1 MAERKFEAKERT
13 VNKMT
18 REGLTEESLASGA
31 SRRVSK
37 RTSEVLSMKEGD
49 ISTDAGAIRHS
60 LDASDNRRKLYAEK
74 NSAGSEEQP
83 ESDIGKKQRHRKYR
97 QMAERGE
104 SDAIGLD
111 EGSPEGGIQ
120 SDERSFED
128 YGRQRKARQRG
139 RAERYREAEEA
150 ESDRREKPLQSEVSA
165 ENSGDEGAEEAE
177 ETLTSEHSARMEGMR
192 GHSAAFSETSARSAA
207 ELRHDR
213 NKKQVQKY
221 AASEKR
227 KKLSHED
234 APTETSSLSDRKDE
248 IVSRQKKERY
258 NQEQRKQKQAADT
271 GKKKSGRLSFDDED
285 PGGAMVHG
293 SGMGIGR
300 RTVEAAAGAAA
311 FVAHSKVNEAE
322 DENSGVEAAHA
333 AERLTEDSVR
343 RAAGNSLRHSKTKED
358 AVRRKADEPGLHRL
372 RFGEES
378 IEKANAAKQETEKK
392 TTIRKF
398 FQKQRYRR
406 MYAAAK
412 KEERTVEQAYKASQN
427 FVAKAAAVVKETFR
441 RNSKVFIG
449 LGILGLLFM
458 LMASTVTSCT
468 AVIHGTGSSVIST
481 TYASTDAEI
490 HNVENAYKSMEN
502 ALNAQINSISS
513 RYPGYDDFRYQ
524 IDEISH
530 NPYHLTSYFT
540 VKYGEFT
547 LSQVRAEL
555 EEIFHQQYE
564 ISTQSDQITV
574 THTKMVR
581 VGESLGH
588 VVTSGYCSCPICC
601 GQWSGGPTASGV
613 YPTSNHTIA
622 VDANDPFVPIGT
634 HVVMNGVEYVVE
646 DTGAFARYGV
656 QFDVY
661 YDSHSAALNHG
672 HRTWEAYLAD
682 SNGRNEIQVTTTE
695 TVNRLSV
702 TLTNKN
708 LDVILRSRMTPDEI
722 KRYDIYNRTFGNRNY
737 LFDLSSL
744 PGYGPYNS
752 YTIPPEALS
761 DERFAR
767 MIREAEKYLG
777 YPYVWGGSSPS
788 TSFDCSGFVSWVVN
802 NCGNGWS
809 YGRLGAEGLRQV
821 TAYVYP
827 EDAMPGDLIFFQGTY
842 DCGGGASH
850 CGIYVGDG
858 MMIHCGNPIQY
869 TSINSAYWQAHFLQF
884 GRLP

>member
-1 MAERKFEAKERT
+1 MAERKYEAKERT
-13 VNKMT
+13 VTKMT
-18 REGLTEESLASGA
+18 REGLVEESLRSNISTREG
-31 SRRVSK
+31 
-37 RTSEVLSMKEGD
+37 EV
-49 ISTDAGAIRHS
+49 STDAGIVRHP
-60 LDASDNRRKLYAEK
+60 LETYDRRRLYAETEAT
-74 NSAGSEEQP
+74 SDEEQAATQN
-83 ESDIGKKQRHRKYR
+83 GKKQRQKQYS
-97 QMAERGE
+97 QLAVRGKT
-104 SDAIGLD
+104 DAGNQ
-111 EGSPEGGIQ
+111 EKRSPEGGVS
-120 SDERSFED
+120 SDERSYED
-128 YGRQRKARQRG
+128 NGKRRKALQRG
-139 RAERYREAEEA
+139 QAERFREAEEA
-150 ESDRREKPLQSEVSA
+150 ESDRRRKPQQREISQED
-165 ENSGDEGAEEAE
+165 SGDEGAEEAE
-177 ETLTSEHSARMEGMR
+177 EKLTSEHSARMAGMR
-192 GHSAAFSETSARSAA
+192 GHSAALSETSVRSTADI
-207 ELRHDR
+207 RHDR
-213 NKKQVQKY
+213 NKKQVHKY
-221 AASEKR
+221 AENEKR
-227 KKLSHED
+227 KKLNHED
-234 APTETSSLSDRKDE
+234 VSTETGSLSDRKNE
-248 IVSRQKKERY
+248 IAGRQKKERY
-258 NQEQRKQKQAADT
+258 NQEQRKQKQAVES
-271 GKKKSGRLSFDDED
+271 GKRKPGRLSFDDED
-285 PGGAMVHG
+285 PSGTMVHG

-300 RTVEAAAGAAA
+300 RTAEAAAGVAATVVHA
-311 FVAHSKVNEAE
+311 KIHETE
-322 DENSGVEAAHA
+322 DDNAGVEAAHS
-333 AERLTEDSVR
+333 AERLTEESVR
-343 RAAGNSLRHSKTKED
+343 RATGNGLRQSKTKED
-358 AVRRKADEPGLHRL
+358 SVRRKSEEPGLRRL

-378 IEKANAAKQETEKK
+378 VEKVDAAKQEAEKK
-392 TTIRKF
+392 TTVRKF

-412 KEERTVEQAYKASQN
+412 KEEKTVEQVYKASQS
-427 FVAKAAAVVKETFR
+427 FVAKAAAVVKETFI
-441 RNSKVFIG
+441 RNSKVFVS

-458 LMASTVTSCT
+458 LMASAVTSCT
-468 AVIHGTGSSVIST
+468 AVIHGAGSSVIST
-481 TYASTDAEI
+481 TYASTDREI
-490 HNVENAYKSMEN
+490 HSVENAYRSMET
-502 ALNAQINSISS
+502 ALNTQINSISS
-513 RYPGYDDFRYQ
+513 RYPDYDEFQYQ

-530 NPYHLTSYFT
+530 NPYHLISYLT

-547 LSQVRAEL
+547 LSQVRAEV

-564 ISTQSDQITV
+564 ISTESDQITV

-581 VGESLGH
+581 VGESLGS

-672 HRTWEAYLAD
+672 HRTWVAYLAD
-682 SNGRNEIQVTTTE
+682 SNGRNEVQVTTTE

-708 LDVILRSRMTPDEI
+708 LDVVLRSRMTADEI
-722 KRYDIYNRTFGNRNY
+722 KRYDVLNRTFGNRNY
-737 LFDLSSL
+737 LFDLETL
-744 PGYGPYNS
+744 PGYGAYNS

-777 YPYVWGGSSPS
+777 YPYVWGGSSPA

-802 NCGNGWS
+802 NCGNGWN
-809 YGRLGAEGLRQV
+809 YGRLNAEGLRRS

-827 EDAMPGDLIFFQGTY
+827 EDARPGDLIFFQGTY
-842 DCGGGASH
+842 DTTGASH

-869 TSINSAYWQAHFLQF
+869 TSINSSYWQTHFYQF

>member
-1 MAERKFEAKERT
+1 MSGQKYEAKVRT

-18 REGLTEESLASGA
+18 REGLIEESLASG
-31 SRRVSK
+31 SSKRVSK
-37 RTSEVLSMKEGD
+37 QTSEELSMKEGET
-49 ISTDAGAIRHS
+49 STDAGVFRHPQ
-60 LDASDNRRKLYAEK
+60 DMPDNHRALYFEEEDP
-74 NSAGSEEQP
+74 GREEQP
-83 ESDIGKKQRHRKYR
+83 VSGNGKKHRQKRYR
-97 QMAERGE
+97 QMAERKRI
-104 SDAIGLD
+104 DADGQN
-111 EGSPEGGIQ
+111 EGSPEGGII
-120 SDERSFED
+120 SDERSSTD
-128 YGRQRKARQRG
+128 TGKHRKALQRG
-139 RAERYREAEEA
+139 QEERFREGEKA
-150 ESDRREKPLQSEVSA
+150 ESDRRGRPLQSELST
-165 ENSGDEGAEEAE
+165 ENSGDEGTEEAE
-177 ETLTSEHSARMEGMR
+177 EKLTSEHSARMEGMR
-192 GHSAAFSETSARSAA
+192 GHSAAFSKNSVETAA
-207 ELRHDR
+207 ELRHGR

-227 KKLSHED
+227 KKLTHED
-234 APTETSSLSDRKDE
+234 APTETSSLSDRKEE

-258 NQEQRKQKQAADT
+258 NKEQRKQKR
-271 GKKKSGRLSFDDED
+271 GRLSFDDED
-285 PGGAMVHG
+285 PGGTMVHG
-293 SGMGIGR
+293 SGMGSGR
-300 RTVEAAAGAAA
+300 KTAEAAAGAAA
-311 FVAHSKVNEAE
+311 FVAHTKVHEAE
-322 DENSGVEAAHA
+322 DDNAGVEAAHS
-333 AERLTEDSVR
+333 AERLTEESVR
-343 RAAGNSLRHSKTKED
+343 RAAGKGLRQSRTKED
-358 AVRRKADEPGLHRL
+358 AVRRKSDEPGLHRL
-372 RFGEES
+372 KFGEEPV
-378 IEKANAAKQETEKK
+378 EEVGAAKQEAEKK

-412 KEERTVEQAYKASQN
+412 KEEKTVEQAYKASQS
-427 FVAKAAAVVKETFR
+427 FVTKAATVVKETFR
-441 RNSKVFIG
+441 RNSKVLAG

-458 LMASTVTSCT
+458 LMTSAVTSCT

-481 TYASTDAEI
+481 TYASTDSEI

-513 RYPGYDDFRYQ
+513 RYPDYDEFQYQ

-530 NPYHLTSYFT
+530 NPYHLISYFT

-547 LSQVRAEL
+547 FSQVRAEL

-574 THTKMVR
+574 THTKTVR
-581 VGESLGH
+581 VGESLGR

-708 LDVILRSRMTPDEI
+708 LDVVLRSRMTSDEI
-722 KRYDIYNRTFGNRNY
+722 KRYDILNRTYGNRNY
-737 LFDLSSL
+737 LFDLNTL

-788 TSFDCSGFVSWVVN
+788 SSFDCSGFVSWVVN
-802 NCGNGWS
+802 NCGNGWN
-809 YGRLGAEGLRQV
+809 YGRLTAEGLRQV

-842 DCGGGASH
+842 DTTGASH
-850 CGIYVGDG
+850 CGIYVGNG

-869 TSINSAYWQAHFLQF
+869 TNINSAYWQAHFYQF

>member
-1 MAERKFEAKERT
+1 MAERKYEAKERT
-13 VNKMT
+13 VKRMT
-18 REGLTEESLASGA
+18 REGLIEESLASGA
-31 SRRVSK
+31 SKRVSK
-37 RTSEVLSMKEGD
+37 RTSEILSMKEGD
-49 ISTDAGAIRHS
+49 LSTDAGILRHPQDTPDNHRKLYS
-60 LDASDNRRKLYAEK
+60 EEEDPSREEQPASDN
-74 NSAGSEEQP
+74 
-83 ESDIGKKQRHRKYR
+83 GKKHSQKRYR
-97 QMAERGE
+97 QMAARERI
-104 SDAIGLD
+104 DADGLD
-111 EGSPEGGIQ
+111 EGSPEGGMA
-120 SDERSFED
+120 SDERSFEEN
-128 YGRQRKARQRG
+128 GKHRKALQRS
-139 RAERYREAEEA
+139 RAERFCEAEEA
-150 ESDRREKPLQSEVSA
+150 EPDRRRKPLQSEISS
-165 ENSGDEGAEEAE
+165 EDSGDEGAEETE
-177 ETLTSEHSARMEGMR
+177 EKLTSEHSARMEGMR
-192 GHSAAFSETSARSAA
+192 GHSAAFTKNSAETAV

-234 APTETSSLSDRKDE
+234 SPTESSSLSDRKEE

-258 NQEQRKQKQAADT
+258 NQEQRKQKQAADS
-271 GKKKSGRLSFDDED
+271 GKKKPGRLSFDDED
-285 PGGAMVHG
+285 PGGSMVHG

-300 RTVEAAAGAAA
+300 KTAEAAAGAAA
-311 FVAHSKVNEAE
+311 FVVHAKIHEAE
-322 DENSGVEAAHA
+322 DDNAGVEAAHS
-333 AERLTEDSVR
+333 AERLTEESVQR
-343 RAAGNSLRHSKTKED
+343 TAESGLRQNKTKEE
-358 AVRRKADEPGLHRL
+358 AARRISDEPGLHRL
-372 RFGEES
+372 KFGEEP
-378 IEKANAAKQETEKK
+378 IEGANAAKQEAEKK

-412 KEERTVEQAYKASQN
+412 KEEKTVEQAYKASQS

-441 RNSKVFIG
+441 RNSKVFIS
-449 LGILGLLFM
+449 LGVLGLLFM
-458 LMASTVTSCT
+458 LMASAVTSCA
-468 AVIHGTGSSVIST
+468 AVIHGTGSSVVST
-481 TYASTDAEI
+481 TYASTDEEI
-490 HNVENAYKSMEN
+490 HNVEKAYKSMED

-513 RYPGYDDFRYQ
+513 RYPNYDEFQYQ

-530 NPYHLTSYFT
+530 NPYHLISYFT
-540 VKYGEFT
+540 VKYGEFA

-574 THTKMVR
+574 THTKTVR
-581 VGESLGH
+581 VGESLGR

-682 SNGRNEIQVTTTE
+682 SNGRNTVQVTTTE

-708 LDVILRSRMTPDEI
+708 LDVILRSRMTSDEI
-722 KRYDIYNRTFGNRNY
+722 KRYDVLNRTFGNRNY
-737 LFDLSSL
+737 LFDLNSL

-752 YTIPPEALS
+752 YSIPPEALS

-777 YPYVWGGSSPS
+777 YPYVWGGASPS

-809 YGRLGAEGLRQV
+809 YGRLSAEGLRQV

-827 EDAMPGDLIFFQGTY
+827 EDARPGDLIFFQGTY

>member
-1 MAERKFEAKERT
+1 MSERKYEARERT
-13 VNKMT
+13 VSKMT
-18 REGLTEESLASGA
+18 RDGLVEESLSSGT
-31 SRRVSK
+31 SKQMSK
-37 RTSEVLSMKEGD
+37 RSSEFLSMREGE
-49 ISTDAGAIRHS
+49 ISTDADAFRHPR
-60 LDASDNRRKLYAEK
+60 DMFDDRRKLYAE
-74 NSAGSEEQP
+74 NDVEGAEEQP
-83 ESDIGKKQRHRKYR
+83 ATVDGNKQKKKKYR
-97 QMAERGE
+97 QMAERSRNNADGQE
-104 SDAIGLD
+104 
-111 EGSPEGGIQ
+111 EGSPEGG
-120 SDERSFED
+120 DAGNERSFED
-128 YGRQRKARQRG
+128 KGKRRKAFQRVQ
-139 RAERYREAEEA
+139 AERFREVEEA
-150 ESDRREKPLQSEVSA
+150 ESEGRTKPLQGEISPEDT
-165 ENSGDEGAEEAE
+165 GDEGTEEAE
-177 ETLTSEHSARMEGMR
+177 EKLTSEHSARMEGMR
-192 GHSAAFSETSARSAA
+192 GRSAAFSEISAKTAA

-213 NKKQVQKY
+213 NKKQVQKF
-221 AASEKR
+221 AADEKHR
-227 KKLSHED
+227 KLTHED
-234 APTETSSLSDRKDE
+234 ALMETSSLSDRKDE
-248 IVSRQKKERY
+248 IKSRQKKERY
-258 NQEQRKQKQAADT
+258 NQEQWKQRQAADT
-271 GKKKSGRLSFDDED
+271 GKKKPGRLSFDDEAPD
-285 PGGAMVHG
+285 GVMVHG
-293 SGMGIGR
+293 SGTGIGR
-300 RTVEAAAGAAA
+300 KAVETAAGAAA
-311 FVAHSKVNEAE
+311 FVAHSKIHEAE
-322 DENSGVEAAHA
+322 DDNAGVEAAHS
-333 AERLTEDSVR
+333 AERLTEESVR
-343 RAAGNSLRHSKTKED
+343 RVAGSGLRQSKTKED
-358 AVRRKADEPGLHRL
+358 TVRRKSDAPGLHRL
-372 RFGEES
+372 NFGEEPV
-378 IEKANAAKQETEKK
+378 EGANAAKQEAEKK

-412 KEERTVEQAYKASQN
+412 KEEKTVEQAYKASQSI
-427 FVAKAAAVVKETFR
+427 VAKAAAVVKETFR

-458 LMASTVTSCT
+458 LMTSAVTSCT

-481 TYASTDAEI
+481 TYASTDEEI

-513 RYPGYDDFRYQ
+513 RYPDYDEFRYQ

-530 NPYHLTSYFT
+530 NPYHLISYFT

-555 EEIFHQQYE
+555 EEIFRQQYE

-574 THTKMVR
+574 THTKTVR
-581 VGESLGH
+581 VGESLGR
-588 VVTSGYCSCPICC
+588 VVTSGYCNCPICC

-622 VDANDPFVPIGT
+622 VDANDPIVPIGT

-661 YDSHSAALNHG
+661 YDSHSEALNHG

-682 SNGRNEIQVTTTE
+682 SNGRNQVQVTTTE
-695 TVNRLSV
+695 TVNQLSV
-702 TLTNKN
+702 TLTNHN
-708 LDVILRSRMTPDEI
+708 LDVVLRSRMTANEI

-737 LFDLSSL
+737 LFDLNTL
-744 PGYGPYNS
+744 PGYGPYSS